1 MNKTDHAVEQ
11 LLAMIRSGRFS
22 IGERLPT
29 EPELVAE
36 LGVSRSAVRE
46 AVQSLSFAGVLRVR
60 QGGGT
65 FVTDLEPAQVLRSA
79 GLALD
84 LSGTETLAELY
95 AVRRILEPAAT
106 AMAVANMTDEDED
119 VLRGYLDL
127 MRSAQEAEEFVH
139 ADIAFHDTIARIA
152 GNETLRA
159 LLHTLRTRSGLGLIR
174 RAREEE
180 SAEEQSIV
188 EHEAILA
195 ALEARDIELAR
206 AATTVHLA
214 QGQLWLDTAQRVNAE
229 STAEPS

>member
-1 MNKTDHAVEQ
+1 MNKTDRAVEA

-22 IGERLPT
+22 VGDRLPT

-65 FVTDLEPAQVLRSA
+65 YVTDLEPARLLRSA
-79 GLALD
+79 AIALD
-84 LSGTETLAELY
+84 LTSSATISELY

-106 AMAVANMTDEDED
+106 TMAVANLTDEHLETLRELLDE
-119 VLRGYLDL
+119 
-127 MRSAQEAEEFVH
+127 MRTASDAESFVQ
-139 ADIAFHDTIARIA
+139 ADIAFHDTVAQAA

-159 LLHTLRTRSGLGLIR
+159 LLAALRSESGLALIR

-180 SAEEQSIV
+180 NAEARSIT

-195 ALEARDIELAR
+195 ALEVRDPELAQ
-206 AATTVHLA
+206 AATTLHLA
-214 QGQLWLDTAQRVNAE
+214 AGQRWLDAAQSE
-229 STAEPS
+229 D